1 MGNLPIFAQIRGKGL
16 IIKIVNRL
24 IMTPY
29 EYIMSNHDTMDMFG
43 KYCGIRETKGVKMV
57 IIDIC
62 SLLMTFSMTSSIKNN
77 TYYENN
83 II

>member
-1 MGNLPIFAQIRGKGL
+1 
-16 IIKIVNRL
+16 
-24 IMTPY
+24 MTLY

-43 KYCGIRETKGVKMV
+43 KYCGIRGTWALFWGHKRVPKGVKMV

-62 SLLMTFSMTSSIKNN
+62 SLFMTFSMTSSIKNI
-77 TYYENN
+77 TYYQNN